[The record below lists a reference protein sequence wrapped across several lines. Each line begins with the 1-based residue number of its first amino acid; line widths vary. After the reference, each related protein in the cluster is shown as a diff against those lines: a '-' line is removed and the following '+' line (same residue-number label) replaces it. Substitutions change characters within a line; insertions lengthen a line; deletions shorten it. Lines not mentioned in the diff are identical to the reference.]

1 MNRDV
6 TVIHLL
12 PCDGIGGVE
21 IAANTMRRIS
31 VESIDFD
38 VKYILS
44 EFYDTKSRKIYNPFY
59 FLLSSIHLIRACPD
73 VLIVSLWRAYVV
85 GVIVKVFKPRIRLVT
100 FLHLAKD
107 VHVVDRM
114 ATVAAM
120 RVSDEVWADSLQTLG
135 QRLDGVRHR
144 KSRVI
149 SFVTKRITPLECKGV
164 RDIFIYWGRINEQKN
179 LCRALRLFKAI
190 RSRRPAA
197 KYIIIG
203 PDGGALCDIQR
214 RCTSLGL
221 EESVHFVGSCSFEE
235 IRRYANGASFYL
247 QTSLV
252 EGMAMSV
259 VEAMQLGL
267 VPIVTPVGE
276 IESYARNKQNAV
288 VVTDDDVAVADVI
301 ALLTD
306 DHRYQGMRQE
316 AISTWKNQPLYK
328 DSVLDAC
335 RDMFEMEDIS

>member
-1 MNRDV
+1 MIS
-6 TVIHLL
+6 VIHLV
-12 PCDGIGGVE
+12 PNDGVGGVE
-21 IAANTMRRIS
+21 VAAKSLGSWRDKN
-31 VESIDFD
+31 IDFKLQY
-38 VKYILS
+38 VFPFFLKP
-44 EFYDTKSRKIYNPFY
+44 KSIFLYNPLY
-59 FLLSSIHLIRACPD
+59 SLLSAIHLIRARPD
-73 VLIVSLWRAYVV
+73 VLIVSLWKAYVV

-100 FLHLAKD
+100 FLHSAKD

-120 RVSDEVWADSLQTLG
+120 RVSDEVWADSLQTLR
-135 QRLDGVRHR
+135 QRLHGVRYE

-149 SFVTKRITPLECKGV
+149 SFVTRRLTPLECKGV
-164 RDIFIYWGRINEQKN
+164 GDIFIYWGRINEVKN
-179 LCRALRLFKAI
+179 LGRALRLFKAI

-214 RCTSLGL
+214 LCASLGL
-221 EESVHFVGSCSFEE
+221 EESVHFVGSCSFQE
-235 IRRYANGASFYL
+235 IRNYANGASFYL
-247 QTSLV
+247 QTSLF

-306 DHRYQGMRQE
+306 DYRYQGMRRE

-335 RDMFEMEDIS
+335 SDMFEMEDIS